1 MSDAATIKRHDGR
14 SQSQTRRFVQK
25 LTFCG
30 RLDRRRLGSRS
41 QLGSIAVERLPEHLR
56 RELRRLCPFRRNDYW
71 RFFGLFVG
79 RMLGANGCQHRFGP
93 ARRDWGTPSSPP
105 LPLSLQIGTPWPDGI
120 RKASC
125 AHGVG
130 TTVEVLDF
138 LLTGWGPPNDG
149 QATLRTFFSN
159 RNSHLPASCGL
170 TAKALVRPMTQRR
183 RLHHGS

>member
-1 MSDAATIKRHDGR
+1 VAEGELHRMSDAATIKRHDGR

-71 RFFGLFVG
+71 RFFGLFVD

-138 LLTGWGPPNDG
+138 LLTVAGVHQMMAKRHCVHFFLTEILTFPP
-149 QATLRTFFSN
+149 AV
-159 RNSHLPASCGL
+159 AS
-170 TAKALVRPMTQRR
+170 RR
-183 RLHHGS
+183 KRLSVQ